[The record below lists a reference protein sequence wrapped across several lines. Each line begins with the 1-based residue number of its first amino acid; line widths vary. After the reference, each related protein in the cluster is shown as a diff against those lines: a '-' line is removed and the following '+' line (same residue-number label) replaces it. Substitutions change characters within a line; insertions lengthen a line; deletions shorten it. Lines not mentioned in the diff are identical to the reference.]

1 MKKALLILMTSVCIS
16 ILPAN
21 SQPPLHKA
29 VILHDLKTVKKLI
42 DEGSDVNEHS
52 RYCSPLMI
60 AVGHKDPEMVE
71 LLLKNG
77 AKSDTCK
84 STYIFQP
91 SSNFVGE
98 FEFSERLQILFT
110 PFYYA
115 IKLNQFDI
123 VKLFC
128 ENGYDISK
136 KMGGLQFTYPIIA
149 AAKFGRT
156 DMLNYLLEKGV
167 DITVKDNNGKNALM
181 YAAPSGNLEITYL
194 LLQKGCS
201 VNDTSNN
208 GYTPL
213 MYAVKAKGISKEII
227 NILINKGADLN
238 FNNIKNES
246 AFSLECLSNNRAL
259 ALFLFEHGAKG
270 KDSNSE
276 IESNAR
282 MNHFLG
288 DFYLAMSELQV
299 SKDYYAKAKLFYNES
314 IQKEKQ
320 EITKIDKAIKKEKVE
335 NAIIDASA
343 YVAAY
348 VTVHS
353 LAVMQANQFG
363 KDIGMT
369 LTKSQR
375 SILVSQ
381 YTDNYLRTYSS
392 VYEKNAIVLFDY
404 ELPED
409 ASLEEQKIF
418 YVNKIT
424 QFEMCIDL
432 IDAIFN
438 CIEKRLTGDEL
449 INCIHDIQLSK
460 K

>member
-1 MKKALLILMTSVCIS
+1 
-16 ILPAN
+16 
-21 SQPPLHKA
+21 
-29 VILHDLKTVKKLI
+29 
-42 DEGSDVNEHS
+42 
-52 RYCSPLMI
+52 
-60 AVGHKDPEMVE
+60 
-71 LLLKNG
+71 
-77 AKSDTCK
+77 
-84 STYIFQP
+84 
-91 SSNFVGE
+91 
-98 FEFSERLQILFT
+98 
-110 PFYYA
+110 
-115 IKLNQFDI
+115 
-123 VKLFC
+123 
-128 ENGYDISK
+128 
-136 KMGGLQFTYPIIA
+136 
-149 AAKFGRT
+149 
-156 DMLNYLLEKGV
+156 
-167 DITVKDNNGKNALM
+167 M

>member
-1 MKKALLILMTSVCIS
+1 MKKNILILITYTFFG
-16 ILPAN
+16 LFPAK

-29 VILHDLKTVKKLI
+29 IILHDLKTVKKLI
-42 DEGSDVNEHS
+42 DEGSDVNEES

-156 DMLNYLLEKGV
+156 DILNYLLEKGV
-167 DITVKDNNGKNALM
+167 GITVKDNNGKNALM

-227 NILINKGADLN
+227 NILINKGANLN
-238 FNNIKNES
+238 YNNKKNES
-246 AFSLECLSNNRAL
+246 AFSLACLSNNRAL

-288 DFYLAMSELQV
+288 DFNLAMSELQV
-299 SKDYYAKAKLFYNES
+299 SKNYYATAKLFYNDA

-320 EITKIDKAIKKEKVE
+320 EITKIIKAIKKEKVV

-343 YVAAY
+343 YAAG
-348 VTVHS
+348 HS
-353 LAVMQANQFG
+353 LAEMQANQFG
-363 KDIGMT
+363 KDVGMN
-369 LTKSQR
+369 LTNSQK
-375 SILVSQ
+375 SILASQ

-392 VYEKNAIVLFDY
+392 VYEKNTIILYDY
-404 ELPED
+404 QLPED

-418 YVNKIT
+418 YENKIA
-424 QFEMCIDL
+424 QFEMCIKL
-432 IDAIFN
+432 IDGILT
-438 CIEKRLTGDEL
+438 CVEKGLIGNEL
-449 INCIHDIQLSK
+449 SNCIHDIQLSK